1 MKREIKKA
9 PACAH
14 LFGSQDIGSDAKQW
28 LLGQAGK
35 HRFKWL
41 LAHADDGVIWGRWN
55 NENLLTSDTVDPS
68 GGISPLFRKE
78 TLWQARLFDSLGE
91 LFLWCDGDGCW
102 KARLIRDVV
111 SNETPDWHE
120 AIDEY
125 HMLWGTVAY
134 SLDDGF
140 TLMSDGVQGLRHIV
154 PLKVSTNPDEN
165 VRPLRLGVRHYLE
178 KSKRDG
184 DKGYTRIVVSRLFKL
199 TTKECF

>member
-9 PACAH
+9 PALVR
-14 LFGSQDIGSDAKQW
+14 LFSSQDIGSNAEQW
-28 LLGQAGK
+28 LLEQAGE

-41 LAHADDGVIWGRWN
+41 LAHADDGVIWGRWDN
-55 NENLLTSDTVDPS
+55 GSLLTSDTVDSS
-68 GGISPLFRKE
+68 GEISPLFREE
-78 TLWQARLFDSLGE
+78 TLWQARLFAPQRE
-91 LFLWCDGDGCW
+91 LYLWRDGDSCW
-102 KARLIRDVV
+102 QARLIRDVV

-125 HMLWGTVAY
+125 QMLWGTTAR
-134 SLDDGF
+134 SLEQGF

-199 TTKECF
+199 TTKECS